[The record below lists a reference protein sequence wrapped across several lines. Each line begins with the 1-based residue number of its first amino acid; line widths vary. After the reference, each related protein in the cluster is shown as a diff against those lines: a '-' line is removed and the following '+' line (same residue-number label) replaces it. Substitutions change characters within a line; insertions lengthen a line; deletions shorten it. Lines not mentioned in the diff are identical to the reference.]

1 MIRERLVAHCDHCD
15 AESQQHTCHEALL
28 RNLRHNAWYVDAR
41 VMLCPDC
48 YEFAVGW
55 QQRIDSEWE
64 AETECR
70 GSVQWVD
77 ARGIPSTTFTVTSS
91 KRTMSSIAAF
101 VTSVQPM
108 EEE

>member
-1 MIRERLVAHCDHCD
+1 MIRERLRAHCDHCD
-15 AESQQHTCHEALL
+15 GESQQHTCHEALL

-55 QQRIDSEWE
+55 QQRIDSV
-64 AETECR
+64 A
-70 GSVQWVD
+70 D
-77 ARGIPSTTFTVTSS
+77 L
-91 KRTMSSIAAF
+91 KRISELKWADIAAF

-108 EEE
+108 EEEE